1 MFTSPQNLYVEG
13 LPPDVMELGGGALR
27 GGGTFLVRGSHWTLN
42 QLPPSEVFFY
52 KLPGLW

>member
-27 GGGTFLVRGSHWTLN
+27 GGGYFLSKRLSLDPESATTFRS
-42 QLPPSEVFFY
+42 VF
-52 KLPGLW
+52 L